1 MYTIGDLVKERVT
14 STNHQDS
21 YRVRSPVDKAVY
33 NKKTAHY
40 TIHNSSVRLGRTKN
54 VPVPTKIRFP
64 FHSNSGNASLLL

>member
-1 MYTIGDLVKERVT
+1 MYAIGDLVKERVT

-21 YRVRSPVDKAVY
+21 YRVRPPVDKAVY

-40 TIHNSSVRLGRTKN
+40 TIHNSSVRLGGTKN
-54 VPVPTKIRFP
+54 VSVPTKIHFP